1 MNFSIRAFENCK
13 TAHRRG
19 AYILVFLSLLLVSG
33 CGGGSSL
40 NPQVDAIT
48 FTDATGAAQTPQRTM
63 LSAGEG
69 TYMDVTIADDT
80 ALLGANW
87 TVTCQSALPP
97 GTPLPSGET
106 EDTSCGTF
114 TPTHTA
120 SGPVPSY
127 ATSDAGY
134 VTFYTAPASV
144 PKGGTVT
151 LYAASTSDPS
161 RYSSVTL
168 TIVSYT
174 ISVVSIASSLPSDY
188 NGTYIIHGTSGTVT
202 AVVTNDDAN
211 AGVTW
216 TVTCSSTVAGACG
229 SFNPVQTTSGVATT
243 YTAPATVP
251 SGGKV
256 QVTATSNADPNKSV
270 NATIQID

>member
-19 AYILVFLSLLLVSG
+19 AYFLVFLSLLLVSG

-40 NPQVDAIT
+40 KPQVDAIT
-48 FTDATGAAQTPQRTM
+48 FTDATGTPQKSQRSM

-87 TVTCQSALPP
+87 TVTCKSALPP
-97 GTPLPSGET
+97 GTPLPPGET

-114 TPTHTA
+114 APMHTV

-134 VTFYTAPASV
+134 VTFYTAPAAV

-151 LYAASTSDPS
+151 LYASSTSNPS
-161 RYSSVTL
+161 QHSSVTL
-168 TIVSYT
+168 TIDALV
-174 ISVVSIASSLPSDY
+174 ISISFATAPPYAIKTGANATL
-188 NGTYIIHGTSGTVT
+188 T

-211 AGVTW
+211 AGVSW
-216 TVTCSSTVAGACG
+216 TVTCASTVAGACG
-229 SFNPVQTTSGVATT
+229 SFNQVQTTSTSGVATTT

-251 SGGKV
+251 SDGNV
-256 QVTATSNADPNKSV
+256 QVTATSNADPNKSAT
-270 NATIQID
+270 ATIQIN